1 MKTIGR
7 LRWWIVALVCCGTIL
22 NYLARNS
29 LAVLAPELTQLMDI
43 STQQYSY
50 IVAAF
55 QLAYTIM
62 QPICGWIVDSIGL
75 KIGFAIFA
83 VAWSLANMA
92 HATAGGW
99 LGLSFFRGLLGASEA
114 AAIPSGMK
122 AIAEWFPA
130 RERSVATGWFN
141 AGTSLGALLAPPLV
155 ISVSLM
161 ADWRTAFIVTGGLGL
176 FWAVAWYFLYDSPK
190 KHPRIKQSELDYIE
204 SDRPKKPKTKATAK
218 DILTS
223 AKFWV
228 IAIPRFLS
236 EPAWQTFSFWIPLYL
251 ANERGMDL
259 AQIAMFAWLPFLA
272 ADLGGIVGGY
282 LSPIFMQKFK
292 MKLIP
297 SRVTGIS
304 LAAVLMIAPGCIGL
318 AASPYMAIALFC
330 IGGFAHQII
339 SVLINTLSAD
349 VFSPEEVGTANG
361 FVGQAGWIGGL
372 SFSLIIGALA
382 DTVGYAPLFAG
393 LAVFDLL
400 GAAILI
406 LAIGSLTL
414 PKKDDDDEVI
424 EAEEAVQ

>member
-7 LRWWIVALVCCGTIL
+7 LRWWIVALVCCGTIM

-29 LAVLAPELTQLMDI
+29 LAVLAPQLMEVMDI
-43 STQQYSY
+43 STKEYSY
-50 IVAAF
+50 IIAAF

-62 QPICGWIVDSIGL
+62 QPVCGWIVDTVGL
-75 KIGFAIFA
+75 RIGFAVFA
-83 VAWSLANMA
+83 VAWSLASMM
-92 HATAGGW
+92 HAAAGGW
-99 LGLSFFRGLLGASEA
+99 VGFAVFRGLLGMSEA

-155 ISVSLM
+155 ITVSLV
-161 ADWRTAFIVTGGLGL
+161 ADWRTAFIITGAVGII
-176 FWAVAWYFLYDSPK
+176 WAGAWYVFYRSPEE
-190 KHPRIKQSELDYIE
+190 HPKITQAELDHILA
-204 SDRPKKPKTKATAK
+204 DRTPGPKRKASAK
-218 DILTS
+218 EILTS

-228 IAIPRFLS
+228 IAVPRFLS

-251 ANERGMDL
+251 ATERGMDL
-259 AQIAMFAWLPFLA
+259 KQIAMFAWLPFLA

-282 LSPIFMQKFK
+282 LSPIFMKKFG
-292 MKLIP
+292 MGLIP

-318 AASPYMAIALFC
+318 AASPYTAIMLFC
-330 IGGFAHQII
+330 VGGFAHQII

-372 SFSLIIGALA
+372 SFSLLIGALA

-393 LAVFDLL
+393 LAVFDLI

-406 LAIGSLTL
+406 LAIGKLTL
-414 PKKDDDDEVI
+414 PEKETQPHLQT
-424 EAEEAVQ
+424 AE